1 MSQQHNDMR
10 ERDTMKQHKLEKV
23 FHTKRPIIAA
33 IHFLPMPGF
42 AGFTSLDN
50 ILKAALTDVKAAEAG
65 GVDGLILENNYDL
78 PHRITVGPETVA
90 CMTYLVS
97 KIKDV
102 TNLPLG
108 ISVLWNDYR
117 AALAIANATGGAFI
131 RVPVFVDHVRTS
143 YGDVKGDATAVL
155 SMREQL
161 QAEDVLL
168 FTDIHV
174 KHAELLNKDTLAT
187 SAKKAVQAGTDAL
200 ILTGKWTGDAPDLSE
215 LEQCRKTV
223 GSLPILVGSGADKD
237 NIQSLLSFVDGVIVS
252 TSLKTGKNDLQEVNR
267 KQYTERINKT
277 KVKTFVQAFQKGII
291 L

>member
-1 MSQQHNDMR
+1 MR
-10 ERDTMKQHKLEKV
+10 EKEIMKQHKLEKV

-42 AGFTSLDN
+42 AGFTGLDK
-50 ILKAALTDVKAAEAG
+50 ILKAALADVKAAEAG

-102 TNLPLG
+102 TDLPLG

-117 AALAIANATGGAFI
+117 AALAIAKATGGAFI

-143 YGDVKGDATAVL
+143 YGDVRGDAAAVL
-155 SMREQL
+155 SVREQL
-161 QAEDVLL
+161 KAEDVLL

-174 KHAELLNKDTLAT
+174 KHAELLNKDTLVT

-200 ILTGKWTGDAPDLSE
+200 ILTGKWTGDAPDLAE

-252 TSLKTGKNDLQEVNR
+252 TSLKTGKNDLQQVNR

-277 KVKTFVQAFQKGII
+277 KVKTFVRAFQKGII

>member
-1 MSQQHNDMR
+1 MQEQ
-10 ERDTMKQHKLEKV
+10 DTMKQHKIEKV

-33 IHFLPMPGF
+33 IHFLPMLGF
-42 AGFTSLDN
+42 AGFVDLDS
-50 ILKAALTDVKAAEAG
+50 ILKAALADVKAAEAG

-78 PHRITVGPETVA
+78 PHRIAVGPETVA

-102 TNLPLG
+102 TDLPLG

-117 AALAIANATGGAFI
+117 AALAIAKATEGAFI

-143 YGDVKGDATAVL
+143 YGEVKGDAAAVL
-155 SMREQL
+155 SAREQL
-161 QAEDVLL
+161 QAEGVLL

-174 KHAELLNKDTLAT
+174 KHAELLNKDTLVT
-187 SAKKAVQAGTDAL
+187 SAKKAVQAGADAL
-200 ILTGKWTGDAPDLSE
+200 ILTGKWTGDAPELSE
-215 LEQCRKTV
+215 LEQCRKAV
-223 GSLPILVGSGADKD
+223 ESVPILVGSGADKD
-237 NIQSLLSFVDGVIVS
+237 NIQSLLPFADGVIVS
-252 TSLKTGKNDLQEVNR
+252 TSLKTGQNDLYEVNR

-277 KVKTFVQAFQKGII
+277 KVKVFVRAFQKGIT